1 MATKRK
7 RRKDGR
13 FRASIFMGYDSSGNE
28 LREYVYGYTESELE
42 KNLFELKMKIARK
55 EFIKEDE
62 VTVAQWGDTWLKT
75 YKSGKEYK
83 TYQMYDITLRN
94 HIIRELGHI
103 RLVDLKPYHIQ
114 GLINNRYRQGLTKTL
129 KNIKLTIKQMLDQA
143 VENELIIKNPAN
155 RIELPASNKNERR
168 ALTNEEIEII
178 KKAPLSLKQ
187 RTFVYLCLYAGLR
200 RGEAIALSKAD
211 IKKDIISVNKDLI
224 FKKGIPEIKNRP
236 KTDAGF
242 RKIPVTV
249 ELKPVLDEY
258 IKTVKGIYLFEPET
272 HPGLMT
278 ETAYRSM
285 WSSTWTKCNRAAGG
299 KHDVIAFSKDITPHT
314 LRHSFATMLYYAGV
328 DIKQA
333 QYLLG
338 HASVEV
344 TLNIYTHLKNEESAP
359 TEKINSYLSGS
370 NRGQNASSQTL

>member
-13 FRASIFMGYDSSGNE
+13 FRASVFMGYDNSGNE

-42 KNLFELKMKIARK
+42 KNLFDLKMKIARK
-55 EFIKEDE
+55 EFIKDDE
-62 VTVAQWGDTWLKT
+62 VTVAEWGETWLKT

-83 TYQMYDITLRN
+83 TYQMYDVTLRN
-94 HIIRELGHI
+94 HITKELGHI

-114 GLINNRYRQGLTKTL
+114 GLINNRYRKGLTKTL

-143 VENELIIKNPAN
+143 VENELIIKNPSN
-155 RIELPASNKNERR
+155 RIELPATPKNERR
-168 ALTNEEIEII
+168 ALTDEEIETI

-187 RTFVYLCLYAGLR
+187 RVFVYLCLYAGLR
-200 RGEAIALSKAD
+200 RGEALAITKAD
-211 IKKDIISVNKDLI
+211 IKKDMISVNKDLV
-224 FKKGIPEIKNRP
+224 FKKGIPDIKNRP

-242 RKIPVTV
+242 RKIPVTI

-258 IKTVKGIYLFEPET
+258 LKTVKGIYLFEPET

-285 WSSTWTKCNRAAGG
+285 WSSIRTKCNKAAGG
-299 KHDVIAFSKDITPHT
+299 KHDVIAFSKDITPHI

-344 TLNIYTHLKNEESAP
+344 TLNIYTHLKNEESVPAD
-359 TEKINSYLSGS
+359 KINSYLSGS
-370 NRGQNASSQTL
+370 IRGQNASS